1 MQMAGAGAR
10 VKVGQ
15 GTGKD
20 RAIQN
25 RTEQDHAYTGQDH
38 TYTEQNRT
46 GPYIYRTERDKTG
59 LYYIGQKRLGQAT
72 DRKCRPPFLF
82 HLTKFPT

>member
-10 VKVGQ
+10 VKVGE
-15 GTGKD
+15 GRGKD

-38 TYTEQNRT
+38 TYTGQNRT
-46 GPYIYRTERDKTG
+46 GSDSISS
-59 LYYIGQKRLGQAT
+59 
-72 DRKCRPPFLF
+72 
-82 HLTKFPT
+82 TKLWAPGWFAAEARGGFWL